1 MFNDIAEKLKEIRL
15 HFTLTA
21 VLELV
26 LGVILMIWP
35 LTVVELLAKIVGVT
49 VIAVGLIELVA
60 KIFDEVARTAGIL
73 VGLILVVLGGWIVMH
88 PSGVISIIPI
98 MIGVGLVAHG
108 IQNASLALAGKRS
121 DVRGWGWMIGASIA
135 TVLLG
140 VVCIVC
146 AIEVVDIAVRVAGIF
161 MVLDGLASIFMIR
174 KVNRAERD
182 VDSVITRETDLG
194 DL

>member
-108 IQNASLALAGKRS
+108 IQNTSLALAGKRS